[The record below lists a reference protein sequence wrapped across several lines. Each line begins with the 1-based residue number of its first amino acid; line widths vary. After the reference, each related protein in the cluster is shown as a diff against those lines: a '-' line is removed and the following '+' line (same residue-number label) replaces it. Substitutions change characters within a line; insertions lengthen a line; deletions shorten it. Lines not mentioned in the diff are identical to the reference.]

1 MVEMGADMECAN
13 HTEPFRRDRLF
24 NPEIEFS
31 HESHRVPFC
40 RHLDPPWARSQC
52 AGPMNGDVFL
62 LPPYCFVLLRHS
74 LAADEGV
81 VLDSGVTFGQFYYWG
96 SPQQRADG
104 AQQSKLF
111 GKMSGFFS
119 RIFTR

>member
-1 MVEMGADMECAN
+1 
-13 HTEPFRRDRLF
+13 
-24 NPEIEFS
+24 
-31 HESHRVPFC
+31 
-40 RHLDPPWARSQC
+40 
-52 AGPMNGDVFL
+52 MNGVFL